1 MNNNIIDIKKTAMVV
16 IDLQE
21 GIARREGL
29 MPYSGAEVVGNSVKI
44 AKEFRKKGAE
54 VFLVRVSSDGKDGL
68 KPVLDNYQ
76 AFPYKEGWDVLLPEL
91 TEIEGTKII
100 TKKQWG
106 AFYGTELEL
115 QLRRRGIDTIV
126 LCGIATGI
134 GVDTTAREAY
144 QRGFN
149 QIFVSD
155 AMTGLSGEENTYVL
169 KNIFPRIGRVRTT
182 EEILEYF
189 K

>member
-1 MNNNIIDIKKTAMVV
+1 MNNNIIDINKTAMVI

-21 GIARREGL
+21 GIVKREGL
-29 MPYSGAEVVGNSVKI
+29 KPYSGVEVVEKSVKL
-44 AKEFRKKGAE
+44 AKEFRKNGGE
-54 VFLVRVSSDGKDGL
+54 VFLVRVSFDSKDSL
-68 KPVLDNYQ
+68 KPILDDNTIY
-76 AFPYKEGWDVLLPEL
+76 PYKEGWDVLLPEL

-100 TKKQWG
+100 TKRQWG
-106 AFYGTELEL
+106 AFYGTDLEL
-115 QLRRRGIDTIV
+115 QLRRRGIETIV

-155 AMTGLSGEENTYVL
+155 AMTGISEEENNYVL

-182 EEILEYF
+182 DEILEYF

>member
-1 MNNNIIDIKKTAMVV
+1 MDKSIINIEKTAMVV

-21 GIARREGL
+21 GIARRAGL
-29 MPYSGAEVVGNSVKI
+29 TPYSGDKVVENSVKLV
-44 AKEFRKKGAE
+44 KEFRKNGGD
-54 VFLVRVSSDGKDGL
+54 VFLVRVSADAKCGL
-68 KPVLDNYQ
+68 KPELDNYQ
-76 AFPYKEGWDVLLPEL
+76 AFPYKEGWDILLPEL
-91 TEIEGTKII
+91 TSIEGVNVI
-100 TKKQWG
+100 TKRQWG

-115 QLRRRGIDTIV
+115 QLRRRGVETII

-149 QIFVSD
+149 QIFVID
-155 AMTGLSGEENTYVL
+155 AMTGISEEENEYVL
-169 KNIFPRIGRVRTT
+169 NIIFPKIGRLRTT
-182 EEILEYF
+182 EEILDVL